1 MASNMCKIDINL
13 TKQVNDAII
22 TMLLKK
28 GGNEF
33 LMKKDDKASIS
44 LRKVISISII
54 LLFIMEIGVMA
65 ASSKLNSVKII
76 LSDGYEMDVL
86 TSKTKISE
94 ILDENHI
101 ILLPNEK
108 VIPGS
113 EEEISDNKTIKIT
126 KNASASETQ
135 NTEVV
140 SEELSMDKVLSN
152 YNSVTEKII
161 KEQAT
166 IAYETETKDLSTG
179 DGQKEEKV
187 VQNGVDGTKEV
198 TYKVKYLNG
207 QETEKV
213 QIAEN
218 VIQNPVNCVKEIRNK
233 KVATVFIS
241 TIVNGKNTQMYLCTD
256 CAKELHDNMNPD
268 IKIPFPIND
277 ILTNMELSEDTI
289 NEWINEFK
297 DMEDKGQIE
306 ELVQHENP
314 ETLQHNNQHEDITCN
329 FCNTSFDEYKKTG
342 KLGCGKCYSTFRK
355 QLKPIIEGIYG
366 YSEHIGKFPKNEF
379 KDTEIVKTVEQLKE
393 KLNMAIQEE
402 EYEQAAKLRDEILQ
416 LEANDM

>member
-1 MASNMCKIDINL
+1 
-13 TKQVNDAII
+13 
-22 TMLLKK
+22 MLC
-28 GGNEF
+28 
-33 LMKKDDKASIS
+33 
-44 LRKVISISII
+44 
-54 LLFIMEIGVMA
+54 
-65 ASSKLNSVKII
+65 
-76 LSDGYEMDVL
+76 
-86 TSKTKISE
+86 
-94 ILDENHI
+94 
-101 ILLPNEK
+101 
-108 VIPGS
+108 
-113 EEEISDNKTIKIT
+113 
-126 KNASASETQ
+126 
-135 NTEVV
+135 
-140 SEELSMDKVLSN
+140 
-152 YNSVTEKII
+152 
-161 KEQAT
+161 
-166 IAYETETKDLSTG
+166 
-179 DGQKEEKV
+179 QK
-187 VQNGVDGTKEV
+187 
-198 TYKVKYLNG
+198 
-207 QETEKV
+207 
-213 QIAEN
+213 
-218 VIQNPVNCVKEIRNK
+218 CNK

-277 ILTNMELSEDTI
+277 ILTNMLLSEDTI

>member
-1 MASNMCKIDINL
+1 
-13 TKQVNDAII
+13 
-22 TMLLKK
+22 MLC
-28 GGNEF
+28 
-33 LMKKDDKASIS
+33 
-44 LRKVISISII
+44 
-54 LLFIMEIGVMA
+54 
-65 ASSKLNSVKII
+65 
-76 LSDGYEMDVL
+76 
-86 TSKTKISE
+86 
-94 ILDENHI
+94 
-101 ILLPNEK
+101 
-108 VIPGS
+108 
-113 EEEISDNKTIKIT
+113 
-126 KNASASETQ
+126 
-135 NTEVV
+135 
-140 SEELSMDKVLSN
+140 
-152 YNSVTEKII
+152 
-161 KEQAT
+161 
-166 IAYETETKDLSTG
+166 
-179 DGQKEEKV
+179 QK
-187 VQNGVDGTKEV
+187 
-198 TYKVKYLNG
+198 
-207 QETEKV
+207 
-213 QIAEN
+213 
-218 VIQNPVNCVKEIRNK
+218 CNK

-314 ETLQHNNQHEDITCN
+314 ETLQHNNQYEDITCN

-355 QLKPIIEGIYG
+355 QLKPIIEGIYE
-366 YSEHIGKFPKNEF
+366 YSEHIRKFPKNKF

>member
-1 MASNMCKIDINL
+1 
-13 TKQVNDAII
+13 
-22 TMLLKK
+22 MLC
-28 GGNEF
+28 
-33 LMKKDDKASIS
+33 
-44 LRKVISISII
+44 
-54 LLFIMEIGVMA
+54 
-65 ASSKLNSVKII
+65 
-76 LSDGYEMDVL
+76 
-86 TSKTKISE
+86 
-94 ILDENHI
+94 
-101 ILLPNEK
+101 
-108 VIPGS
+108 
-113 EEEISDNKTIKIT
+113 
-126 KNASASETQ
+126 
-135 NTEVV
+135 
-140 SEELSMDKVLSN
+140 
-152 YNSVTEKII
+152 
-161 KEQAT
+161 
-166 IAYETETKDLSTG
+166 
-179 DGQKEEKV
+179 QK
-187 VQNGVDGTKEV
+187 
-198 TYKVKYLNG
+198 
-207 QETEKV
+207 
-213 QIAEN
+213 
-218 VIQNPVNCVKEIRNK
+218 CNK

-277 ILTNMELSEDTI
+277 ILTNMELNEDTI
-289 NEWINEFK
+289 NEWINKFK

>member
-1 MASNMCKIDINL
+1 
-13 TKQVNDAII
+13 
-22 TMLLKK
+22 MLC
-28 GGNEF
+28 
-33 LMKKDDKASIS
+33 
-44 LRKVISISII
+44 
-54 LLFIMEIGVMA
+54 
-65 ASSKLNSVKII
+65 
-76 LSDGYEMDVL
+76 
-86 TSKTKISE
+86 
-94 ILDENHI
+94 
-101 ILLPNEK
+101 
-108 VIPGS
+108 
-113 EEEISDNKTIKIT
+113 
-126 KNASASETQ
+126 
-135 NTEVV
+135 
-140 SEELSMDKVLSN
+140 
-152 YNSVTEKII
+152 
-161 KEQAT
+161 
-166 IAYETETKDLSTG
+166 
-179 DGQKEEKV
+179 QK
-187 VQNGVDGTKEV
+187 
-198 TYKVKYLNG
+198 
-207 QETEKV
+207 
-213 QIAEN
+213 
-218 VIQNPVNCVKEIRNK
+218 CNK

-379 KDTEIVKTVEQLKE
+379 KDTEIVKTIKRKVKHRYSRRG
-393 KLNMAIQEE
+393 I
-402 EYEQAAKLRDEILQ
+402 
-416 LEANDM
+416 

>member
-1 MASNMCKIDINL
+1 
-13 TKQVNDAII
+13 
-22 TMLLKK
+22 MLC
-28 GGNEF
+28 
-33 LMKKDDKASIS
+33 
-44 LRKVISISII
+44 
-54 LLFIMEIGVMA
+54 
-65 ASSKLNSVKII
+65 
-76 LSDGYEMDVL
+76 
-86 TSKTKISE
+86 
-94 ILDENHI
+94 
-101 ILLPNEK
+101 
-108 VIPGS
+108 
-113 EEEISDNKTIKIT
+113 
-126 KNASASETQ
+126 
-135 NTEVV
+135 
-140 SEELSMDKVLSN
+140 
-152 YNSVTEKII
+152 
-161 KEQAT
+161 
-166 IAYETETKDLSTG
+166 
-179 DGQKEEKV
+179 QK
-187 VQNGVDGTKEV
+187 
-198 TYKVKYLNG
+198 
-207 QETEKV
+207 
-213 QIAEN
+213 
-218 VIQNPVNCVKEIRNK
+218 CNK

-277 ILTNMELSEDTI
+277 ILTNMELNEDTI

-297 DMEDKGQIE
+297 DMEDKGQID

-314 ETLQHNNQHEDITCN
+314 ETLQHNNQDEDITCN

>member
-1 MASNMCKIDINL
+1 
-13 TKQVNDAII
+13 
-22 TMLLKK
+22 MLC
-28 GGNEF
+28 
-33 LMKKDDKASIS
+33 
-44 LRKVISISII
+44 
-54 LLFIMEIGVMA
+54 
-65 ASSKLNSVKII
+65 
-76 LSDGYEMDVL
+76 
-86 TSKTKISE
+86 
-94 ILDENHI
+94 
-101 ILLPNEK
+101 
-108 VIPGS
+108 
-113 EEEISDNKTIKIT
+113 
-126 KNASASETQ
+126 
-135 NTEVV
+135 
-140 SEELSMDKVLSN
+140 
-152 YNSVTEKII
+152 
-161 KEQAT
+161 
-166 IAYETETKDLSTG
+166 
-179 DGQKEEKV
+179 QK
-187 VQNGVDGTKEV
+187 
-198 TYKVKYLNG
+198 
-207 QETEKV
+207 
-213 QIAEN
+213 
-218 VIQNPVNCVKEIRNK
+218 CNK

-256 CAKELHDNMNPD
+256 CAKELHGNMNPD

>member
-1 MASNMCKIDINL
+1 
-13 TKQVNDAII
+13 
-22 TMLLKK
+22 MLC
-28 GGNEF
+28 
-33 LMKKDDKASIS
+33 
-44 LRKVISISII
+44 
-54 LLFIMEIGVMA
+54 
-65 ASSKLNSVKII
+65 
-76 LSDGYEMDVL
+76 
-86 TSKTKISE
+86 
-94 ILDENHI
+94 
-101 ILLPNEK
+101 
-108 VIPGS
+108 
-113 EEEISDNKTIKIT
+113 
-126 KNASASETQ
+126 
-135 NTEVV
+135 
-140 SEELSMDKVLSN
+140 
-152 YNSVTEKII
+152 
-161 KEQAT
+161 
-166 IAYETETKDLSTG
+166 
-179 DGQKEEKV
+179 QK
-187 VQNGVDGTKEV
+187 
-198 TYKVKYLNG
+198 
-207 QETEKV
+207 
-213 QIAEN
+213 
-218 VIQNPVNCVKEIRNK
+218 CNK

-297 DMEDKGQIE
+297 DMEDKGQID

>member
-1 MASNMCKIDINL
+1 
-13 TKQVNDAII
+13 
-22 TMLLKK
+22 MLC
-28 GGNEF
+28 
-33 LMKKDDKASIS
+33 
-44 LRKVISISII
+44 
-54 LLFIMEIGVMA
+54 
-65 ASSKLNSVKII
+65 
-76 LSDGYEMDVL
+76 
-86 TSKTKISE
+86 
-94 ILDENHI
+94 
-101 ILLPNEK
+101 
-108 VIPGS
+108 
-113 EEEISDNKTIKIT
+113 
-126 KNASASETQ
+126 
-135 NTEVV
+135 
-140 SEELSMDKVLSN
+140 
-152 YNSVTEKII
+152 
-161 KEQAT
+161 
-166 IAYETETKDLSTG
+166 
-179 DGQKEEKV
+179 QK
-187 VQNGVDGTKEV
+187 
-198 TYKVKYLNG
+198 
-207 QETEKV
+207 
-213 QIAEN
+213 
-218 VIQNPVNCVKEIRNK
+218 CNK

-314 ETLQHNNQHEDITCN
+314 GTLQHNNQHEDITCN

>member
-1 MASNMCKIDINL
+1 
-13 TKQVNDAII
+13 
-22 TMLLKK
+22 MLC
-28 GGNEF
+28 
-33 LMKKDDKASIS
+33 
-44 LRKVISISII
+44 
-54 LLFIMEIGVMA
+54 
-65 ASSKLNSVKII
+65 
-76 LSDGYEMDVL
+76 
-86 TSKTKISE
+86 
-94 ILDENHI
+94 
-101 ILLPNEK
+101 
-108 VIPGS
+108 
-113 EEEISDNKTIKIT
+113 
-126 KNASASETQ
+126 
-135 NTEVV
+135 
-140 SEELSMDKVLSN
+140 
-152 YNSVTEKII
+152 
-161 KEQAT
+161 
-166 IAYETETKDLSTG
+166 
-179 DGQKEEKV
+179 QK
-187 VQNGVDGTKEV
+187 
-198 TYKVKYLNG
+198 
-207 QETEKV
+207 
-213 QIAEN
+213 
-218 VIQNPVNCVKEIRNK
+218 CNK

-277 ILTNMELSEDTI
+277 ILTNMELNEDTI
-289 NEWINEFK
+289 NEWINKFK

-314 ETLQHNNQHEDITCN
+314 ETLQHNNQYEDITCN

>member
-1 MASNMCKIDINL
+1 
-13 TKQVNDAII
+13 
-22 TMLLKK
+22 MLC
-28 GGNEF
+28 
-33 LMKKDDKASIS
+33 
-44 LRKVISISII
+44 
-54 LLFIMEIGVMA
+54 
-65 ASSKLNSVKII
+65 
-76 LSDGYEMDVL
+76 
-86 TSKTKISE
+86 
-94 ILDENHI
+94 
-101 ILLPNEK
+101 
-108 VIPGS
+108 
-113 EEEISDNKTIKIT
+113 
-126 KNASASETQ
+126 
-135 NTEVV
+135 
-140 SEELSMDKVLSN
+140 
-152 YNSVTEKII
+152 
-161 KEQAT
+161 
-166 IAYETETKDLSTG
+166 
-179 DGQKEEKV
+179 QK
-187 VQNGVDGTKEV
+187 
-198 TYKVKYLNG
+198 
-207 QETEKV
+207 
-213 QIAEN
+213 
-218 VIQNPVNCVKEIRNK
+218 CNK

-342 KLGCGKCYSTFRK
+342 KLGCGKCYSTFSK

>member
-1 MASNMCKIDINL
+1 
-13 TKQVNDAII
+13 
-22 TMLLKK
+22 MLC
-28 GGNEF
+28 
-33 LMKKDDKASIS
+33 
-44 LRKVISISII
+44 
-54 LLFIMEIGVMA
+54 
-65 ASSKLNSVKII
+65 
-76 LSDGYEMDVL
+76 
-86 TSKTKISE
+86 
-94 ILDENHI
+94 
-101 ILLPNEK
+101 
-108 VIPGS
+108 
-113 EEEISDNKTIKIT
+113 
-126 KNASASETQ
+126 
-135 NTEVV
+135 
-140 SEELSMDKVLSN
+140 
-152 YNSVTEKII
+152 
-161 KEQAT
+161 
-166 IAYETETKDLSTG
+166 
-179 DGQKEEKV
+179 QK
-187 VQNGVDGTKEV
+187 
-198 TYKVKYLNG
+198 
-207 QETEKV
+207 
-213 QIAEN
+213 
-218 VIQNPVNCVKEIRNK
+218 CNK

-342 KLGCGKCYSTFRK
+342 KLCCWKCYATFRK
-355 QLKPIIEGIYG
+355 QLNPIIEGIYG

-393 KLNMAIQEE
+393 KLNMAFHEE

>member
-1 MASNMCKIDINL
+1 
-13 TKQVNDAII
+13 
-22 TMLLKK
+22 MLC
-28 GGNEF
+28 
-33 LMKKDDKASIS
+33 
-44 LRKVISISII
+44 
-54 LLFIMEIGVMA
+54 
-65 ASSKLNSVKII
+65 
-76 LSDGYEMDVL
+76 
-86 TSKTKISE
+86 
-94 ILDENHI
+94 
-101 ILLPNEK
+101 
-108 VIPGS
+108 
-113 EEEISDNKTIKIT
+113 
-126 KNASASETQ
+126 
-135 NTEVV
+135 
-140 SEELSMDKVLSN
+140 
-152 YNSVTEKII
+152 
-161 KEQAT
+161 
-166 IAYETETKDLSTG
+166 
-179 DGQKEEKV
+179 QK
-187 VQNGVDGTKEV
+187 
-198 TYKVKYLNG
+198 
-207 QETEKV
+207 
-213 QIAEN
+213 
-218 VIQNPVNCVKEIRNK
+218 CNK

-297 DMEDKGQIE
+297 DMEDKGQID

-342 KLGCGKCYSTFRK
+342 KLGCGKCYSTFLK

>member
-65 ASSKLNSVKII
+65 ANSKLNSVKII

-152 YNSVTEKII
+152 FSENDPVRVVLGHMSEKI
-161 KEQAT
+161 
-166 IAYETETKDLSTG
+166 L
-179 DGQKEEKV
+179 
-187 VQNGVDGTKEV
+187 
-198 TYKVKYLNG
+198 
-207 QETEKV
+207 
-213 QIAEN
+213 
-218 VIQNPVNCVKEIRNK
+218 
-233 KVATVFIS
+233 
-241 TIVNGKNTQMYLCTD
+241 
-256 CAKELHDNMNPD
+256 
-268 IKIPFPIND
+268 ND
-277 ILTNMELSEDTI
+277 IDLMVISPGIPVDSEIANVVRDANI
-289 NEWINEFK
+289 PIWS
-297 DMEDKGQIE
+297 
-306 ELVQHENP
+306 
-314 ETLQHNNQHEDITCN
+314 ETDFE
-329 FCNTSFDEYKKTG
+329 
-342 KLGCGKCYSTFRK
+342 
-355 QLKPIIEGIYG
+355 
-366 YSEHIGKFPKNEF
+366 
-379 KDTEIVKTVEQLKE
+379 EQLKSE
-393 KLNMAIQEE
+393 
-402 EYEQAAKLRDEILQ
+402 
-416 LEANDM
+416 

>member
-1 MASNMCKIDINL
+1 
-13 TKQVNDAII
+13 
-22 TMLLKK
+22 MLC
-28 GGNEF
+28 
-33 LMKKDDKASIS
+33 
-44 LRKVISISII
+44 
-54 LLFIMEIGVMA
+54 
-65 ASSKLNSVKII
+65 
-76 LSDGYEMDVL
+76 
-86 TSKTKISE
+86 
-94 ILDENHI
+94 
-101 ILLPNEK
+101 
-108 VIPGS
+108 
-113 EEEISDNKTIKIT
+113 
-126 KNASASETQ
+126 
-135 NTEVV
+135 
-140 SEELSMDKVLSN
+140 
-152 YNSVTEKII
+152 
-161 KEQAT
+161 
-166 IAYETETKDLSTG
+166 
-179 DGQKEEKV
+179 QK
-187 VQNGVDGTKEV
+187 
-198 TYKVKYLNG
+198 
-207 QETEKV
+207 
-213 QIAEN
+213 
-218 VIQNPVNCVKEIRNK
+218 CNK

-277 ILTNMELSEDTI
+277 ILTNMELNEDTI
-289 NEWINEFK
+289 NEWINKFK
-297 DMEDKGQIE
+297 DMEDKGQID

>member
-1 MASNMCKIDINL
+1 
-13 TKQVNDAII
+13 
-22 TMLLKK
+22 MLC
-28 GGNEF
+28 
-33 LMKKDDKASIS
+33 
-44 LRKVISISII
+44 
-54 LLFIMEIGVMA
+54 
-65 ASSKLNSVKII
+65 
-76 LSDGYEMDVL
+76 
-86 TSKTKISE
+86 
-94 ILDENHI
+94 
-101 ILLPNEK
+101 
-108 VIPGS
+108 
-113 EEEISDNKTIKIT
+113 
-126 KNASASETQ
+126 
-135 NTEVV
+135 
-140 SEELSMDKVLSN
+140 
-152 YNSVTEKII
+152 
-161 KEQAT
+161 
-166 IAYETETKDLSTG
+166 
-179 DGQKEEKV
+179 QK
-187 VQNGVDGTKEV
+187 
-198 TYKVKYLNG
+198 
-207 QETEKV
+207 
-213 QIAEN
+213 
-218 VIQNPVNCVKEIRNK
+218 CNK

-277 ILTNMELSEDTI
+277 ILTNMELNEDTI

-297 DMEDKGQIE
+297 DMEDKGQID

>member
-1 MASNMCKIDINL
+1 
-13 TKQVNDAII
+13 
-22 TMLLKK
+22 MLC
-28 GGNEF
+28 
-33 LMKKDDKASIS
+33 
-44 LRKVISISII
+44 
-54 LLFIMEIGVMA
+54 
-65 ASSKLNSVKII
+65 
-76 LSDGYEMDVL
+76 
-86 TSKTKISE
+86 
-94 ILDENHI
+94 
-101 ILLPNEK
+101 
-108 VIPGS
+108 
-113 EEEISDNKTIKIT
+113 
-126 KNASASETQ
+126 
-135 NTEVV
+135 
-140 SEELSMDKVLSN
+140 
-152 YNSVTEKII
+152 
-161 KEQAT
+161 
-166 IAYETETKDLSTG
+166 
-179 DGQKEEKV
+179 QK
-187 VQNGVDGTKEV
+187 
-198 TYKVKYLNG
+198 
-207 QETEKV
+207 
-213 QIAEN
+213 
-218 VIQNPVNCVKEIRNK
+218 CNK

-329 FCNTSFDEYKKTG
+329 FCNTSSDEYKKTG

>member
-1 MASNMCKIDINL
+1 
-13 TKQVNDAII
+13 
-22 TMLLKK
+22 MLC
-28 GGNEF
+28 
-33 LMKKDDKASIS
+33 
-44 LRKVISISII
+44 
-54 LLFIMEIGVMA
+54 
-65 ASSKLNSVKII
+65 
-76 LSDGYEMDVL
+76 
-86 TSKTKISE
+86 
-94 ILDENHI
+94 
-101 ILLPNEK
+101 
-108 VIPGS
+108 
-113 EEEISDNKTIKIT
+113 
-126 KNASASETQ
+126 
-135 NTEVV
+135 
-140 SEELSMDKVLSN
+140 
-152 YNSVTEKII
+152 
-161 KEQAT
+161 
-166 IAYETETKDLSTG
+166 
-179 DGQKEEKV
+179 QK
-187 VQNGVDGTKEV
+187 
-198 TYKVKYLNG
+198 
-207 QETEKV
+207 
-213 QIAEN
+213 
-218 VIQNPVNCVKEIRNK
+218 CNK

-297 DMEDKGQIE
+297 DMEDKQY
-306 ELVQHENP
+306 
-314 ETLQHNNQHEDITCN
+314 EDITCN

>member
-1 MASNMCKIDINL
+1 MASNLCKIDINL

-218 VIQNPVNCVKEIRNK
+218 VIQNPVNCVKEIRIK

-289 NEWINEFK
+289 NEWINEFNVP
-297 DMEDKGQIE
+297 MFNIGTA
-306 ELVQHENP
+306 LHPYWRP
-314 ETLQHNNQHEDITCN
+314 E
-329 FCNTSFDEYKKTG
+329 
-342 KLGCGKCYSTFRK
+342 
-355 QLKPIIEGIYG
+355 
-366 YSEHIGKFPKNEF
+366 
-379 KDTEIVKTVEQLKE
+379 
-393 KLNMAIQEE
+393 
-402 EYEQAAKLRDEILQ
+402 
-416 LEANDM
+416 

>member
-101 ILLPNEK
+101 RLLPNEK

-233 KVATVFIS
+233 KVATVTSRSSSSIS
-241 TIVNGKNTQMYLCTD
+241 TSANAENAPQVSGRSSSLASKV
-256 CAKELHDNMNPD
+256 EG
-268 IKIPFPIND
+268 
-277 ILTNMELSEDTI
+277 LTPKVT
-289 NEWINEFK
+289 
-297 DMEDKGQIE
+297 
-306 ELVQHENP
+306 
-314 ETLQHNNQHEDITCN
+314 TL
-329 FCNTSFDEYKKTG
+329 NTSAYCAASCGGNTKTACGATASPWYTVAAG
-342 KLGCGKCYSTFRK
+342 KGYAIGTIIYIPYFADQPNGGWFVVQDRGGAISNNKLDVYMSSYSQCTSFGRRNLECY
-355 QLKPIIEGIYG
+355 IY
-366 YSEHIGKFPKNEF
+366 EF
-379 KDTEIVKTVEQLKE
+379 
-393 KLNMAIQEE
+393 
-402 EYEQAAKLRDEILQ
+402 
-416 LEANDM
+416 

>member
-1 MASNMCKIDINL
+1 
-13 TKQVNDAII
+13 
-22 TMLLKK
+22 
-28 GGNEF
+28 
-33 LMKKDDKASIS
+33 
-44 LRKVISISII
+44 
-54 LLFIMEIGVMA
+54 
-65 ASSKLNSVKII
+65 
-76 LSDGYEMDVL
+76 
-86 TSKTKISE
+86 
-94 ILDENHI
+94 
-101 ILLPNEK
+101 
-108 VIPGS
+108 
-113 EEEISDNKTIKIT
+113 
-126 KNASASETQ
+126 
-135 NTEVV
+135 
-140 SEELSMDKVLSN
+140 
-152 YNSVTEKII
+152 
-161 KEQAT
+161 
-166 IAYETETKDLSTG
+166 
-179 DGQKEEKV
+179 
-187 VQNGVDGTKEV
+187 
-198 TYKVKYLNG
+198 
-207 QETEKV
+207 
-213 QIAEN
+213 
-218 VIQNPVNCVKEIRNK
+218 
-233 KVATVFIS
+233 
-241 TIVNGKNTQMYLCTD
+241 MYLCTD

-297 DMEDKGQIE
+297 DMEDKGQID

>member
-1 MASNMCKIDINL
+1 
-13 TKQVNDAII
+13 
-22 TMLLKK
+22 MLC
-28 GGNEF
+28 
-33 LMKKDDKASIS
+33 
-44 LRKVISISII
+44 
-54 LLFIMEIGVMA
+54 
-65 ASSKLNSVKII
+65 
-76 LSDGYEMDVL
+76 
-86 TSKTKISE
+86 
-94 ILDENHI
+94 
-101 ILLPNEK
+101 
-108 VIPGS
+108 
-113 EEEISDNKTIKIT
+113 
-126 KNASASETQ
+126 
-135 NTEVV
+135 
-140 SEELSMDKVLSN
+140 
-152 YNSVTEKII
+152 
-161 KEQAT
+161 
-166 IAYETETKDLSTG
+166 
-179 DGQKEEKV
+179 QK
-187 VQNGVDGTKEV
+187 
-198 TYKVKYLNG
+198 
-207 QETEKV
+207 
-213 QIAEN
+213 
-218 VIQNPVNCVKEIRNK
+218 CNK

-297 DMEDKGQIE
+297 DMEDKGQID

-366 YSEHIGKFPKNEF
+366 YLEHIGKFPKNEF

>member
-1 MASNMCKIDINL
+1 
-13 TKQVNDAII
+13 
-22 TMLLKK
+22 MLC
-28 GGNEF
+28 
-33 LMKKDDKASIS
+33 
-44 LRKVISISII
+44 
-54 LLFIMEIGVMA
+54 
-65 ASSKLNSVKII
+65 
-76 LSDGYEMDVL
+76 
-86 TSKTKISE
+86 
-94 ILDENHI
+94 
-101 ILLPNEK
+101 
-108 VIPGS
+108 
-113 EEEISDNKTIKIT
+113 
-126 KNASASETQ
+126 
-135 NTEVV
+135 
-140 SEELSMDKVLSN
+140 
-152 YNSVTEKII
+152 
-161 KEQAT
+161 
-166 IAYETETKDLSTG
+166 
-179 DGQKEEKV
+179 QK
-187 VQNGVDGTKEV
+187 
-198 TYKVKYLNG
+198 
-207 QETEKV
+207 
-213 QIAEN
+213 
-218 VIQNPVNCVKEIRNK
+218 CNK

-277 ILTNMELSEDTI
+277 ILTNMELNEDTI

>member
-1 MASNMCKIDINL
+1 
-13 TKQVNDAII
+13 
-22 TMLLKK
+22 MLC
-28 GGNEF
+28 
-33 LMKKDDKASIS
+33 
-44 LRKVISISII
+44 
-54 LLFIMEIGVMA
+54 
-65 ASSKLNSVKII
+65 
-76 LSDGYEMDVL
+76 
-86 TSKTKISE
+86 
-94 ILDENHI
+94 
-101 ILLPNEK
+101 
-108 VIPGS
+108 
-113 EEEISDNKTIKIT
+113 
-126 KNASASETQ
+126 
-135 NTEVV
+135 
-140 SEELSMDKVLSN
+140 
-152 YNSVTEKII
+152 
-161 KEQAT
+161 
-166 IAYETETKDLSTG
+166 
-179 DGQKEEKV
+179 QK
-187 VQNGVDGTKEV
+187 
-198 TYKVKYLNG
+198 
-207 QETEKV
+207 
-213 QIAEN
+213 
-218 VIQNPVNCVKEIRNK
+218 CNK

-297 DMEDKGQIE
+297 DMEDKGQID

-355 QLKPIIEGIYG
+355 QLKPIIEWIYG